1 MPTPTALPAPTPT
14 PTAALP
20 TLTPTPTA
28 ALPAPTPTPTA
39 ALPAPTPTPTAT
51 PAPTPTPALPVVIV
65 KIGGA
70 CFEAELAD
78 TPEARYQG
86 LSGREALAP
95 GAAMWF
101 DLGEPRN
108 AAFVM
113 REMRFPLDIV
123 WVEQTAAG
131 LRVAG
136 VERNAPP
143 APPGT
148 AEAELTHY
156 RSPGPVRYVLEVNA
170 GAAAAHG
177 IGASDAV
184 SASPLQWE
192 GRCPVVQR

>member
-1 MPTPTALPAPTPT
+1 M
-14 PTAALP
+14 
-20 TLTPTPTA
+20 
-28 ALPAPTPTPTA
+28 
-39 ALPAPTPTPTAT
+39 
-51 PAPTPTPALPVVIV
+51 V
-65 KIGGA
+65 KVGGA

-78 TPEARYQG
+78 TPETRFRG

-101 DLGEPRN
+101 DLGASRE

-113 REMRFPLDIV
+113 REMRFPLDFV
-123 WVEQTAAG
+123 WVSED

-148 AEAELTHY
+148 LEAELTLY
-156 RSPGPVRYVLEVNA
+156 RSPGLVRYVLEVNA

-177 IGASDAV
+177 IGAGDVV
-184 SASPLQWE
+184 SISSVQWE

>member
-1 MPTPTALPAPTPT
+1 M
-14 PTAALP
+14 
-20 TLTPTPTA
+20 
-28 ALPAPTPTPTA
+28 
-39 ALPAPTPTPTAT
+39 
-51 PAPTPTPALPVVIV
+51 
-65 KIGGA
+65 
-70 CFEAELAD
+70 AD
-78 TPEARYQG
+78 TLETRYRG

-101 DLGEPRN
+101 DLGGPRN

-123 WVEQTAAG
+123 WVEQTAEG
-131 LRVAG
+131 LRVTG

-148 AEAELTHY
+148 PEAELTLY

-177 IGASDAV
+177 IGAGDVV
-184 SASPLQWE
+184 SISSVQWE

>member
-1 MPTPTALPAPTPT
+1 M
-14 PTAALP
+14 
-20 TLTPTPTA
+20 
-28 ALPAPTPTPTA
+28 
-39 ALPAPTPTPTAT
+39 
-51 PAPTPTPALPVVIV
+51 VVEV
-65 KIGGA
+65 GGA
-70 CFEAELAD
+70 CFEAEVAD
-78 TPEARYQG
+78 TPDTRYRG
-86 LSGREALAP
+86 LSNREALAP

-101 DLGEPRN
+101 DLGGSYV

-123 WVEQTAAG
+123 WVAQTADG

-148 AEAELTHY
+148 PEAELTRY
-156 RSPGPVRYVLEVNA
+156 RPPAPVRYVLEVNA

-177 IGASDAV
+177 IGAGDEV
-184 SASPLQWE
+184 SVSQVQWE

>member
-1 MPTPTALPAPTPT
+1 MPTPTATAMPTPIPTATATATLAPTP
-14 PTAALP
+14 P
-20 TLTPTPTA
+20 PTPT
-28 ALPAPTPTPTA
+28 LP
-39 ALPAPTPTPTAT
+39 L
-51 PAPTPTPALPVVIV
+51 VVV
-65 KIGGA
+65 EAGDA
-70 CFEAELAD
+70 CFEAEVAD
-78 TPEARYQG
+78 TPEARYRG

-101 DLGEPRN
+101 DLGEARE

-123 WVEQTAAG
+123 WVEQTADG

-148 AEAELTHY
+148 PEDELTLY
-156 RSPGPVRYVLEVNA
+156 RPPAPVRYVLEVNA

-184 SASPLQWE
+184 RVSQVQWE